1 MTKTIKFALLSLLAW
16 TSFSA
21 AAKENEGISLD
32 AKPDV
37 VVETISM
44 LMPHTTKKSMELLA
58 KFETED
64 GSSKF
69 FDKLNSVN
77 IEGGVKFN
85 FDKSHVY
92 SPYTDPKHAS
102 YQNTVLYKMWNPSS
116 QDAGGSLMPMMKKY
130 NFETVL
136 GFFNKIMFTIAM
148 FFVVV
153 AVGRM
158 TWVSMTVE
166 EENKSWS
173 KLIVIS
179 PAIMIAIMMIM
190 PMEDI
195 NGINM
200 AQMIMVLALLFGN
213 YIAAN
218 FSIVTSYFLFQHV
231 VNTSG
236 GEDNEDE
243 NLTVQQAASHVNDIA
258 QKLTTSVNTRIFLE
272 DKFNSLINTKILK
285 GKELTDAN
293 LELGIDEYNKALE
306 GHNIQLTS
314 ACFGADWIKQY
325 FNDTGCRAFINSS
338 DYKFPINNWSPE
350 DNRYSAAHEE
360 VRSEVINASKLN
372 TEGFKFDIEG
382 HRRSISHVTPAVYDV
397 YSVLLERQRAAYCA
411 DYATSMHGSYSSYNN
426 RYYYDLKDA
435 SKNFVCKKRNANGGF
450 DAGSTE
456 FYGLVL
462 AEGDSGRM
470 LGKPVGTFD
479 QSYIVNTLHLALVNA
494 MNTSQLNTLKKKD
507 ETATFFVRGFFIS
520 PLESVVTALAHLKS
534 QEKSLPELLTPLKS
548 KHAKRIVL
556 DALYLDRE
564 ISAGLGDLKS
574 VKIPFTKGIP
584 ETNYD
589 VSGIVAVDGWREA
602 FFNINNYVDG
612 TNNGDGSKNLTDIR
626 LKTLEPYSHLL
637 NSYDIMLPL
646 SLGFMV
652 FTGAL
657 RVFNENVNFSPN
669 TSATLAMGLV
679 GFLGGLLFLMSM
691 TIKLL
696 TGVLFLYGAISLVF
710 TSLKRFIIYLIA
722 STLMAV
728 KFLKENFSEVDDDE
742 DNITVSRYVV
752 SAVVRL
758 VVDMSMITVA
768 IIGAYI
774 IGTFAANLMSY
785 GVLLYVSTMSVIHE
799 YSMAQ
804 FFTTIL
810 AMLALDI
817 AIAWGVYKGIQ
828 LMPYIYTKTTDFIE
842 DITGV
847 NASEEHMDLI
857 GFVQQNFTPTSYIK

>member
-1 MTKTIKFALLSLLAW
+1 MTKTIKFALLSLLALS
-16 TSFSA
+16 SFSI
-21 AAKENEGISLD
+21 AAKEGEGISLD

-44 LMPHTTKKSMELLA
+44 LMPHTTKKAMELLA

-69 FDKLNSVN
+69 FERLNSVN
-77 IEGGVKFN
+77 VEGGVKFDFN
-85 FDKSHVY
+85 KSHVY

-116 QDAGGSLMPMMKKY
+116 EDASGSLMPMMKEY

-136 GFFNKIMFTIAM
+136 GFFNKIMFAVAM

-179 PAIMIAIMMIM
+179 PAIMIAVMMIT
-190 PMEDI
+190 PMDDI

-200 AQMIMVLALLFGN
+200 AQMIMVFALLFGN

-243 NLTVQQAASHVNDIA
+243 NLTVQHAASHVNDIA

-272 DKFNSLINTKILK
+272 DKFNNLINTKILK

-293 LELGIDEYNKALE
+293 LKLGIDEYNESLE
-306 GHNIQLTS
+306 GHNIRLTS
-314 ACFGADWIKQY
+314 ACFGEDWLTQY
-325 FNDTGCRAFINSS
+325 FNNTGCRAFINSS
-338 DYKFPINNWSPE
+338 DYKFPINNWSPA
-350 DNRYSAAHEE
+350 DNRYAAAHDE
-360 VRSEVINASKLN
+360 VRSEVLHSSKLN
-372 TEGFKFDIEG
+372 TEGFKFDIDG
-382 HRRSISHVTPAVYDV
+382 HSRSISHVAPAVSDV
-397 YSVLLERQRAAYCA
+397 YNFMLDRQRAAFCG
-411 DYATSMHGSYSSYNN
+411 DYATSIHGSYSSYNN
-426 RYYYDLKDA
+426 RYYYDIKEA

-450 DAGSTE
+450 DAGTTE
-456 FYGLVL
+456 FYGLTL
-462 AEGDSGRM
+462 AEGDSGR
-470 LGKPVGTFD
+470 LLRKPVGSFD
-479 QSYIVNTLHLALVNA
+479 KSYVVNTLHLALIDA
-494 MNTSQLNTLKKKD
+494 MNTSQLNNLKKKD
-507 ETATFFVRGFFIS
+507 GAATFFVRGFFIS

-534 QEKSLPELLTPLKS
+534 QEESLPELLTPLKS

-564 ISAGLGDLKS
+564 ISAGLGDLKA
-574 VKIPFTKGIP
+574 VKIPFTKGIQ
-584 ETNYD
+584 EENYE
-589 VSGIVAVDGWREA
+589 VSEIIDLDGWRKTL
-602 FFNINNYVDG
+602 FKIDKYVDG
-612 TNNGDGSKNLTDIR
+612 TSSDDGSKSLSNIR

-637 NSYDIMLPL
+637 NSYDVMLPL

-652 FTGAL
+652 FTGAIK
-657 RVFNENVNFSPN
+657 VFNENVNFSAN
-669 TSATLAMGLV
+669 TTATLAMGLV

-728 KFLKENFSEVDDDE
+728 KFLKENFSEIDDDE

-799 YSMAQ
+799 FSIAYI
-804 FFTTIL
+804 FTVVL
-810 AMLALDI
+810 VMLSLDI